1 MTRVGSTTPAI
12 LVAALVSFNVMSAFG
27 QSGITGTVTKR
38 TVILPDFV
46 KTEDFHIADTLITY
60 ACFNKDGDLLDKDT
74 ITTPSSID
82 YVSVIKKYSDPLHT
96 YKDNDGSKK
105 PIPTE
110 KIFMRYDR
118 LGSNKWMFINYASYK
133 PVTLQEFPGEII
145 RTDTKT
151 VIDPVTR
158 EETQITYKLYKV
170 APAK

>member
-1 MTRVGSTTPAI
+1 MISGPPLFRLMIV
-12 LVAALVSFNVMSAFG
+12 LAALCTFGSACG
-27 QSGITGTVTKR
+27 QQRGDETIITR
-38 TVILPDFV
+38 TLSLPDFI
-46 KTEDFHIADTLITY
+46 KLEDYYIKDTLITY

-133 PVTLQEFPGEII
+133 PVTLQEFPGVITK
-145 RTDTKT
+145 TDTKT
-151 VIDPVTR
+151 IVDPAKG
-158 EETQITYKLYKV
+158 EELQITYKFYKV
-170 APAK
+170 AVAK